1 MPPDQPTGGYDIAYS
16 RQVHPDLPGSD
27 LAKLSRRQRRDW
39 QKAIEEELLRD
50 PTAANPLVTDASD
63 NPLFGPGGHVME
75 TDEFL
80 IIYRFLNRLVIEL
93 IFVGLQPA
101 PPSIDDDSP

>member
-1 MPPDQPTGGYDIAYS
+1 MLPDEPTGGYDVVYS

-27 LAKLSRRQRRDW
+27 LSKLPRRHRSGW
-39 QKAIEEELLRD
+39 WEVLEELLRD
-50 PTAANPLVTDASD
+50 PTAANPLVIDASD
-63 NPLFGPGGHVME
+63 NPLFGPGGHMME

-101 PPSIDDDSP
+101 PPSTDDDSP

>member
-1 MPPDQPTGGYDIAYS
+1 MPPEEPSGGYDVVYS

-39 QKAIEEELLRD
+39 WEVLEELLRD

-63 NPLFGPGGHVME
+63 NPLFGPGGHMME

-93 IFVGLQPA
+93 IFVGLHPA
-101 PPSIDDDSP
+101 PPDAADDPS

>member
-1 MPPDQPTGGYDIAYS
+1 MPPDEPSGGYDVAYS

-27 LAKLSRRQRRDW
+27 LSKLSQRYWGDW
-39 QKAIEEELLRD
+39 QKALEELLRD

-63 NPLFGPGGHVME
+63 NPLFGPGGHMME

-101 PPSIDDDSP
+101 PPSVGGDSP

>member
-1 MPPDQPTGGYDIAYS
+1 MLPDQPTGGYDVVYS
-16 RQVHPDLPGSD
+16 RQVHPDLHGSD

-39 QKAIEEELLRD
+39 WEILEELLRD

-63 NPLFGPGGHVME
+63 NPLFGPGGHMME
-75 TDEFL
+75 KGEFL

-93 IFVGLQPA
+93 IFVGLHPA
-101 PPSIDDDSP
+101 PPSTADDSP